1 MGNQGKVQRV
11 IRELVATL
19 VEEVGADEA
28 AQLLEMAAGKL
39 RGAGRGEYGRP
50 GAAVVLEAVGV
61 GPATGCR
68 QPLTRTS
75 EELRPCHLTQSGCR
89 DWLTQGIE

>member
-19 VEEVGADEA
+19 VKRLAPTKR
-28 AQLLEMAAGKL
+28 QLLEMAAANAR
-39 RGAGRGEYGRP
+39 RGSQHSNRRHTKI
-50 GAAVVLEAVGV
+50 VGV

-68 QPLTRTS
+68 QPLTRRRRT
-75 EELRPCHLTQSGCR
+75 RPCISLNQDVVIGLLKH
-89 DWLTQGIE
+89 